1 MLHSKSPCEDYVD
14 SAVTGDEAILAARLL
29 LWGPE
34 FGVPEAGVVVMV
46 GERTIDGQVFA
57 AAALFGRACG
67 LIRVLAVSV
76 SRWPRPGWSEALGG
90 RAQRRERDSRS
101 ESQRETE
108 GQSPQTPR

>member
-1 MLHSKSPCEDYVD
+1 
-14 SAVTGDEAILAARLL
+14 
-29 LWGPE
+29 
-34 FGVPEAGVVVMV
+34 MV

-67 LIRVLAVSV
+67 LVRVLAVSV

-101 ESQRETE
+101 ESQRDRGGSRRRLVFREKPPSFAHCLLTA
-108 GQSPQTPR
+108 GYKHVINMTSVLGPYFGCF